1 MWDLFT
7 SFLSFQGNKPD
18 SLLLSSVGPF
28 VVHCSAGIG
37 RTGTFIVVDMIIDQ
51 IKRLGLD
58 CEIDIQRTIQMVR
71 SRGNNLSQES
81 GPNFYSELPC
91 HWHCWTIIHFLK
103 TISRGVSVTRK

>member
-1 MWDLFT
+1 MYGPIDPPHSAPLSVKSLLFH
-7 SFLSFQGNKPD
+7 FQGNKPD

-71 SRGNNLSQES
+71 SRGNNL
-81 GPNFYSELPC
+81 
-91 HWHCWTIIHFLK
+91 HAI
-103 TISRGVSVTRK
+103 

>member
-1 MWDLFT
+1 MHVYHLTSASLFEQFVFILT
-7 SFLSFQGNKPD
+7 FQGNKPD

-71 SRGNNLSQES
+71 EG
-81 GPNFYSELPC
+81 GDF
-91 HWHCWTIIHFLK
+91 H
-103 TISRGVSVTRK
+103 V

>member
-1 MWDLFT
+1 MTRHYLTCDIPLYYVISLLT
-7 SFLSFQGNKPD
+7 LSISIQGNKPD

-58 CEIDIQRTIQMVR
+58 CEIDIQRTIQMV
-71 SRGNNLSQES
+71 SKG
-81 GPNFYSELPC
+81 GCF
-91 HWHCWTIIHFLK
+91 H
-103 TISRGVSVTRK
+103 V